1 MAGRWRSSL
10 AIFRAGDADDN
21 LCFAA
26 MRDAG
31 RGYYWE
37 EVWKLLGE
45 TWQQQVMA
53 GCHFAKRLVTP
64 SFFLVLRAHP
74 FSSVTFME

>member
-10 AIFRAGDADDN
+10 AIFRAGDGDADDN

-26 MRDAG
+26 VRDAA

-37 EVWKLLGE
+37 EVVKLLGE
-45 TWQQQVMA
+45 TWQQAMA
-53 GCHFAKRLVTP
+53 GCQSPKGRDFV
-64 SFFLVLRAHP
+64 LVLGAHP
-74 FSSVTFME
+74 V

>member
-10 AIFRAGDADDN
+10 AIFRAGDGDADDN

-26 MRDAG
+26 VRDAA

-37 EVWKLLGE
+37 EVVKLLGE
-45 TWQQQVMA
+45 TWQQQAMA
-53 GCHFAKRLVTP
+53 GCQSPKGRV
-64 SFFLVLRAHP
+64 SFLYLEPIRFK
-74 FSSVTFME
+74 S

>member
-45 TWQQQVMA
+45 TWQQVMA
-53 GCHFAKRLVTP
+53 VYGRLSLCKAP
-64 SFFLVLRAHP
+64 SYAY
-74 FSSVTFME
+74 S